1 MMDILSRTFITFFAI
16 YGLTQLIRD
25 IVLLFAKGR
34 SSPKATVVVKVL
46 NAEESLEAVIR
57 SLVWKII
64 AFTDGSFMPDIL
76 IVDMGSSDSTCEIAK
91 RLCKNYSFISYTTKE
106 IYEKIKSKEK

>member
-1 MMDILSRTFITFFAI
+1 MIDIFSRTFITFFAI

-25 IVLLFAKGR
+25 IVLFFAKGKDN
-34 SSPKATVVVKVL
+34 PKPTVVVKVL

-57 SLVWKII
+57 SLVWKTIKL
-64 AFTDGSFMPDIL
+64 TNGEFMPDIL
-76 IVDMGSSDSTCEIAK
+76 IVDMGSGDSTEEIAK
-91 RLCKNYSFISYTTKE
+91 RLCRDYSFISYTTKE